1 MPSTGSVIACVY
13 GKRLL
18 RRAGKLACIPR
29 NSQCAKRVQRIANLR
44 LFLGG
49 VSMLAVPLVSAPLCI
64 ALHWDDMQKLQEMVF
79 SVCFRIKR
87 NVYTRG
93 YASAAWDG
101 TKCY

>member
-1 MPSTGSVIACVY
+1 
-13 GKRLL
+13 
-18 RRAGKLACIPR
+18 
-29 NSQCAKRVQRIANLR
+29 
-44 LFLGG
+44 
-49 VSMLAVPLVSAPLCI
+49 MLAVPLVSAPLCI